1 MPWNGPWLL
10 DSVFRAASLVSTGSF
25 SGTFKQSL
33 NPKVYHI
40 HHTSYKHLIFTKIQW
55 KISCFER
62 IPFDTFWIT
71 LISMTFF
78 QFFLPKNGWED
89 HPFFFPFFPKLQEF
103 LFLPSMSFG
112 SKRPPTVP
120 NPAPWSSRAKD
131 HQLSPPG
138 SRAVAFINT
147 HVTYLLFKT
156 GCFCLDTSKKGGFSD
171 FWTINSGGLGCV
183 LYLNY
188 LELQW
193 LWDLM
198 SCWVWCAVVSK
209 KAQMV
214 CRVVAIK
221 LDEFCCPP
229 KSKFKTVRIPPW
241 DSWAISCENQCSTYF
256 MLLESQ

>member
-1 MPWNGPWLL
+1 MSSHFLKEYLFHFGSLFFCDFFHVFFLKKPGEDRKTIHFSSRFSPTWRSFSSFPPWVLAPKDLPQFQTQRLGSRSRS
-10 DSVFRAASLVSTGSF
+10 SVVSTSEG
-25 SGTFKQSL
+25 
-33 NPKVYHI
+33 
-40 HHTSYKHLIFTKIQW
+40 
-55 KISCFER
+55 R
-62 IPFDTFWIT
+62 
-71 LISMTFF
+71 
-78 QFFLPKNGWED
+78 
-89 HPFFFPFFPKLQEF
+89 LQ
-103 LFLPSMSFG
+103 
-112 SKRPPTVP
+112 V
-120 NPAPWSSRAKD
+120 
-131 HQLSPPG
+131 
-138 SRAVAFINT
+138 NT
-147 HVTYLLFKT
+147 HVTYVLFKT
-156 GCFCLDTSKKGGFSD
+156 GCFCLDTSKKSGFSD
-171 FWTINSGGLGCV
+171 FWTITSGGLGCV

-221 LDEFCCPP
+221 LDEFCFPP

>member
-1 MPWNGPWLL
+1 M
-10 DSVFRAASLVSTGSF
+10 
-25 SGTFKQSL
+25 
-33 NPKVYHI
+33 
-40 HHTSYKHLIFTKIQW
+40 
-55 KISCFER
+55 
-62 IPFDTFWIT
+62 
-71 LISMTFF
+71 
-78 QFFLPKNGWED
+78 FLPV
-89 HPFFFPFFPKLQEF
+89 FPKLKEF

-120 NPAPWSSRAKD
+120 NPAPWQPFQIISCL
-131 HQLSPPG
+131 HQGPG
-138 SRAVAFINT
+138 RLPVNT

-156 GCFCLDTSKKGGFSD
+156 GCLCLDTSKKGGFSV

-209 KAQMV
+209 KAQMA

-221 LDEFCCPP
+221 LDEFCFPP